1 MGASRSDRDCRA
13 NQGSSLESTSVLVGR
28 AQSGDSTAL
37 DELAARFMPAL
48 RRFAHGR
55 LPPSARRLC
64 DTGDLVQDTVL
75 RALEHLPAF
84 RPRFQG
90 SFLGWLRKIL
100 INRLTDVIRTGAA
113 SPGHVPIGESL
124 ADHARTPLEE
134 AVTREELERFEAALE
149 RLSPRRQ
156 EAVILFVE
164 MGCSYAEIATLI
176 AAASPDAA
184 RMTVQRGIRDLAE
197 AMHLPAAVK

>member
-1 MGASRSDRDCRA
+1 MA
-13 NQGSSLESTSVLVGR
+13 
-28 AQSGDSTAL
+28 
-37 DELAARFMPAL
+37 
-48 RRFAHGR
+48 
-55 LPPSARRLC
+55 PPGL
-64 DTGDLVQDTVL
+64 VL
-75 RALEHLPAF
+75 RSFVFLDRMQDQLAGFIGTTARGYLPVPGVAAYF
-84 RPRFQG
+84 VETSPG
-90 SFLGWLRKIL
+90 LV

-176 AAASPDAA
+176 GAASPDAA
-184 RMTVQRGIRDLAE
+184 RMTVQRGIRDVAE